1 MTSIKNGMVLSLA
14 LVAGASG
21 LMLLA
26 GPATATHPRPASA
39 SPLRFALVPAYTQ
52 CSASNRTHG
61 PPLGFPSCNPPV
73 QTSSFLT
80 VGSPDANGA
89 PAHSVG
95 SVLIKVIPHQC
106 CPDQDVAIT
115 GSISDVRCKPG
126 VSTCGGANAQ
136 DGPDYT
142 GGLQG
147 DATIRITDH
156 NNATAPGGG
165 TDPATVVDIPFPV
178 NMDCVSTA
186 DTSIGS
192 TCTISTS
199 AVAVESPSSSFP
211 RAVVEMT
218 QFQVFDGGSD
228 GLVSTTPNTLF
239 MKQGV
244 FVP

>member
-1 MTSIKNGMVLSLA
+1 MTTTKRAMALPLAFAVGVL
-14 LVAGASG
+14 G
-21 LMLLA
+21 LMMLTEV
-26 GPATATHPRPASA
+26 ATATHPRPASA
-39 SPLRFALVPAYTQ
+39 TPLRFSLVPAYNQ
-52 CSASNRTHG
+52 CTASNRTHG

-73 QTSSFLT
+73 QASSFLT
-80 VGSPDANGA
+80 VGTPDSNGA
-89 PAHSVG
+89 VANSLG

-126 VSTCGGANAQ
+126 VSTCGNANVF

-142 GGLQG
+142 GELQG
-147 DATIRITDH
+147 NALLRITDH
-156 NNATAPGGG
+156 YNATTPGGG

-178 NMDCVSTA
+178 NMQCASTA

-192 TCTISTS
+192 TCSISSS
-199 AVAVESPSSSFP
+199 AVAVGPPSPSLI

-218 QFQVFDGGSD
+218 QFEVFDGGAD
-228 GLVSTTPNTLF
+228 GLVSTTGNTRF
-239 MKQGV
+239 AVEGV

>member
-1 MTSIKNGMVLSLA
+1 MTTTKRAMALA
-14 LVAGASG
+14 LASAVGVLG
-21 LMLLA
+21 LMMLTEV
-26 GPATATHPRPASA
+26 ATATHPRPASA
-39 SPLRFALVPAYTQ
+39 TPLRFSLVPAYNQ
-52 CSASNRTHG
+52 CTASNRTHG

-73 QTSSFLT
+73 QASSFLT
-80 VGSPDANGA
+80 VGTPDSNGA
-89 PAHSVG
+89 VANSLG

-126 VSTCGGANAQ
+126 VSTCGNANAQ

-142 GGLQG
+142 GQLQG

-165 TDPATVVDIPFPV
+165 TDPATVIDIPFPV
-178 NMDCVSTA
+178 NMDCAGTA

-192 TCTISTS
+192 TCTISSS
-199 AVAVESPSSSFP
+199 AVAVEGPSSSFP

>member
-1 MTSIKNGMVLSLA
+1 MTTTKRAMALLA
-14 LVAGASG
+14 LAVGGLG
-21 LMLLA
+21 LMMLA
-26 GPATATHPRPASA
+26 EVATATHPRPASA
-39 SPLRFALVPAYTQ
+39 TPLRFSLVPAYNQ
-52 CSASNRTHG
+52 CTASNRMHG

-73 QTSSFLT
+73 QASSFLT
-80 VGSPDANGA
+80 VGTPDSNSAVAN
-89 PAHSVG
+89 SVG
-95 SVLIKVIPHQC
+95 SVRITVIPHQC
-106 CPDQDVAIT
+106 CPDQDVAIS

-126 VSTCGGANAQ
+126 VSTCGNANSA

-142 GGLQG
+142 GELQG
-147 DATIRITDH
+147 NATIRITDH

-178 NMDCVSTA
+178 NMNCVGTA
-186 DTSIGS
+186 ATSIGS

-199 AVAVESPSSSFP
+199 AVAVEGTSSSFP
-211 RAVVEMT
+211 RAVVEVT

-239 MKQGV
+239 MNQGV